1 MPKYK
6 GKEISTRPT
15 DGMVEEAVKG
25 LEWRKEFGRGGT
37 EVGVARARDI
47 KNRKELSFD
56 TVKRMYSF
64 FSRHEVDK
72 EAEGFRPGEE
82 GYPSAGRI
90 AWALW
95 GGDPGFS
102 FSRKIANMIDD
113 ERAAEITGSVKKALA
128 TKAKEHNEKVGD
140 VASKRTTTRT
150 LEAVFRRGVGA
161 YKTNPQSVR
170 PTVKSPEQWA
180 YARVNSFL
188 YALRNGKFRSGKHDT
203 DLLPKEHPMSSK
215 ERSWEEIDLEAFIM
229 TEEVETNVDLAE
241 ETGERHIQKIEETED
256 SVVITYSKEHD
267 EEPTVEEEPN
277 EEMMEDMDDGTV
289 RTESAEVTHRAMEM
303 EMSPI
308 DEDKRTV
315 RMALSSEEPVD
326 RSFGK
331 EILDHTR
338 EAIDLSFLASGRA
351 PLLLDHDPEKQIG
364 VIKSV
369 QLDEDARRLRAE
381 VRFGKGELAREAFSD
396 VVDGIKANISV
407 GYNIGKM
414 ERDKQDKETYR
425 ASSWKPVEASL
436 VSIPADMTVG
446 VGRSIKAENK
456 PVIKTSLKED
466 NVMSEVDIEAV
477 KAEAQQAAQ
486 RNAAQIVELGARHS
500 KSDMAR
506 EAIAQ
511 GQSIEEFRGA
521 LLDEIGSSAALESQ
535 EIGMK
540 DAEVKRFSMARAIH
554 ALANPTDRR
563 AQEAAAFEFECSR
576 AAADQYGKT
585 AQGIMLPAEVLR
597 TWKRDLNSS
606 DDSSIVTDDFRGGDF
621 IDALRNQSSVMAA
634 GARMLGGLSGDV
646 KIPKK
651 ATASAASWIASE
663 GGAASESEMT
673 FSQVSLSP
681 KSLGAFTDVT
691 RQLLIQSSLDVE
703 ALIRD
708 DLTKAL
714 GLAIDK
720 AGLEGTGSSG
730 QPTGILNTTGVNT
743 VTAFAA
749 ANPTFAEVVTLE
761 TAVAEDNA
769 LNGNLA
775 YILPASMNGA
785 LKTTAKDA
793 GSGQFVSEGGMIN
806 GYNAIVSNQATAGN
820 LYFGNFDDL
829 LIGMFGGLDIVVD
842 PYTASTTGTVRIVA
856 LQSVDVA
863 VRNAVSF
870 AFGNDG
876 S

>member
-1 MPKYK
+1 MPKFK
-6 GKEISTRPT
+6 GKEINTRPT
-15 DGMVEEAVKG
+15 DGMVSEAEKG
-25 LEWRKEFGRGGT
+25 LEWRKEYGRGGT

-72 EAEGFRPGEE
+72 KAEGFSPGEE

-95 GGDPGFS
+95 GGDAGFA
-102 FSRKIANMIDD
+102 FSRKITGMISED
-113 ERAAEITGSVKKALA
+113 RAAEITGSVKEALS

-140 VASKRTTTRT
+140 VASKRTSTRT

-203 DLLPKEHPMSSK
+203 DLLPKGHPMASD
-215 ERSWEEIDLEAFIM
+215 ERAWDDVDFEAFIM
-229 TEEVETNVDLAE
+229 SEEVVENVELAE
-241 ETGERHIQKIEETED
+241 EVGERHIKNVEETDD
-256 SVVITYSKEHD
+256 SVIITYGKSE
-267 EEPTVEEEPN
+267 EEPQVEEPEVEEET
-277 EEMMEDMDDGTV
+277 D
-289 RTESAEVTHRAMEM
+289 RAASAEVQHRAMEM

-308 DEDKRTV
+308 DEETRTV
-315 RMALSSEEPVD
+315 KIALSSEEPVA
-326 RSFGK
+326 RSFGN
-331 EILDHTR
+331 EVLDHGK
-338 EAIDLSFLASGRA
+338 ESIDLSFLASGRA

-369 QLDEDARRLRAE
+369 KLDENARRLRAE

-396 VVDGIKANISV
+396 VVDGIRANISV
-407 GYNIGKM
+407 GYSIDKM
-414 ERDKQDKETYR
+414 ERDRDDKETYR
-425 ASSWKPVEASL
+425 AKSWKPVEASL

-446 VGRSIKAENK
+446 VGRSGKAENK
-456 PVIKTSLKED
+456 PVIRTSLKED
-466 NVMSEVDIEAV
+466 NTMSEVNLDAV

-486 RNAAQIVELGARHS
+486 KNAAQIVELGARHN

-506 EAIAQ
+506 EAIAK
-511 GQSIEEFRGA
+511 GQSIDEFRGT
-521 LLDEIGSSAALESQ
+521 LLESIGSTSALESQ
-535 EIGMK
+535 DIGMNEK
-540 DAEVKRFSMARAIH
+540 EVKNFSMMRAIH

-576 AAADQYGKT
+576 AAAEQYGTT
-585 AQGIMLPAEVLR
+585 AQGIMLPADVLR
-597 TWKRDLNSS
+597 TWNKRDLNSS
-606 DDSSIVTDDFRGGDF
+606 DESELFTDDFRGGDF
-621 IDALRNQSSVMAA
+621 IDSLRNSSSVMAA

-651 ATASAASWIASE
+651 TAAASAAWIASE
-663 GGAASESEMT
+663 GGAATESEMT
-673 FSQVSLSP
+673 VGNVSLAP
-681 KSLGAFTDVT
+681 KTLGAFTDVT

-703 ALIRD
+703 GLIRD
-708 DLTKAL
+708 DLVKAMA
-714 GLAIDK
+714 LAIDK

-730 QPTGILNTTGVNT
+730 QPTGILSTSGVNT
-743 VTAFAA
+743 VTNFAA

-793 GSGQFVSEGGMIN
+793 GSGQFVSQGGQIN

-842 PYTASTTGTVRIVA
+842 PYTASTTGTVRVVA
-856 LQSVDVA
+856 LQSVDVG
-863 VRNAVSF
+863 VRHAESF

-876 S
+876 A

>member
-1 MPKYK
+1 MMPKFK
-6 GKEISTRPT
+6 GKEINTKPT
-15 DGMVEEAVKG
+15 DGMVSEAKKG
-25 LEWRKEFGRGGT
+25 LEWRKEYGRGGT

-47 KNRKELSFD
+47 QNRKELSFS

-72 EAEGFRPGEE
+72 KAEGFSPGEK

-95 GGDPGFS
+95 GGDAGFS
-102 FSRKIANMIDD
+102 WSRKIAGQLDD
-113 ERAAEITGSVKKALA
+113 DR
-128 TKAKEHNEKVGD
+128 NE
-140 VASKRTTTRT
+140 
-150 LEAVFRRGVGA
+150 EAVNMDNEVEVEA
-161 YKTNPQSVR
+161 TVESVDEVR
-170 PTVKSPEQWA
+170 
-180 YARVNSFL
+180 
-188 YALRNGKFRSGKHDT
+188 
-203 DLLPKEHPMSSK
+203 
-215 ERSWEEIDLEAFIM
+215 
-229 TEEVETNVDLAE
+229 TEEVVE
-241 ETGERHIQKIEETED
+241 E
-256 SVVITYSKEHD
+256 
-267 EEPTVEEEPN
+267 TVEETAEAV
-277 EEMMEDMDDGTV
+277 EETTEEVVDETD
-289 RTESAEVTHRAMEM
+289 RTATAEVQHRAMEM
-303 EMSPI
+303 DISPI
-308 DEDKRTV
+308 DEDTRTV
-315 RMALSSEEPVD
+315 KMALSSEEPVS
-326 RSFGK
+326 RSFGN
-331 EILDHTR
+331 EVLDHSK
-338 EAIDLSFLASGRA
+338 ESIDLSFLASGRA

-369 QLDEDARRLRAE
+369 QLDEQSRRLRAE

-407 GYNIGKM
+407 GYSIGKM
-414 ERDKQDKETYR
+414 ERDRDDKETYR
-425 ASSWKPVEASL
+425 AKSWKPVEASL

-446 VGRSIKAENK
+446 VGRSGKAENK
-456 PVIKTSLKED
+456 PVIKTSLKER
-466 NVMSEVDIEAV
+466 NIMSEVNIEAV

-486 RNAAQIVELGARHS
+486 KNAAQIVELGARHN

-511 GQSIEEFRGA
+511 GRSIDEFRGE
-521 LLDEIGSSAALESQ
+521 LLESIGSTTALESQ
-535 EIGMK
+535 DIGMNEK
-540 DAEVKRFSMARAIH
+540 EVQNFSMMRAIH

-576 AAADQYGKT
+576 AAAEQYGTT
-585 AQGIMLPAEVLR
+585 AQGIMLPADVLR
-597 TWKRDLNSS
+597 TWNKRDLNSADES
-606 DDSSIVTDDFRGGDF
+606 ELFSDDFRGGDF
-621 IDALRNQSSVMAA
+621 IDALRNQSSVMSA

-651 ATASAASWIASE
+651 TAAAAASWIATE
-663 GGAASESEMT
+663 GGDASESEMT
-673 FSQVSLSP
+673 VGNVSLTP
-681 KSLGAFTDVT
+681 KTLGAFTDVT

-703 ALIRD
+703 SLIRD
-708 DLTKAL
+708 DLTKAMAI
-714 GLAIDK
+714 AIDK

-743 VTAFAA
+743 VTNFAA
-749 ANPTFAEVVTLE
+749 ANPTFAEVVSLE

-769 LNGNLA
+769 LNGNLS

-793 GSGQFVSEGGMIN
+793 GSGQFVSQGGQIN

-842 PYTASTTGTVRIVA
+842 PYTASKSGTVRVVA
-856 LQSVDVA
+856 LQSVDCA
-863 VRNAVSF
+863 VRHAVSF

-876 S
+876 A

>member
-1 MPKYK
+1 MMPKFK
-6 GKEISTRPT
+6 GKEINTKPT
-15 DGMVEEAVKG
+15 DGMVSEAKKG
-25 LEWRKEFGRGGT
+25 LEWRKEYGRGGT

-47 KNRKELSFD
+47 QNRKELSFS

-72 EAEGFRPGEE
+72 KAEGFSPGEK

-95 GGDPGFS
+95 GGDAGFS
-102 FSRKIANMIDD
+102 WSRKIAGQLDD
-113 ERAAEITGSVKKALA
+113 DR
-128 TKAKEHNEKVGD
+128 NE
-140 VASKRTTTRT
+140 
-150 LEAVFRRGVGA
+150 EAVNMDNEVEVEA
-161 YKTNPQSVR
+161 TVESVDEVR
-170 PTVKSPEQWA
+170 TEEVVEETV
-180 YARVNSFL
+180 
-188 YALRNGKFRSGKHDT
+188 
-203 DLLPKEHPMSSK
+203 
-215 ERSWEEIDLEAFIM
+215 EETAEAVEET
-229 TEEVETNVDLAE
+229 TEEVEE
-241 ETGERHIQKIEETED
+241 ETDR
-256 SVVITYSKEHD
+256 
-267 EEPTVEEEPN
+267 
-277 EEMMEDMDDGTV
+277 
-289 RTESAEVTHRAMEM
+289 SASPEVQHRAMEM
-303 EMSPI
+303 EFSPI
-308 DEDKRTV
+308 DEETRTV
-315 RMALSSEEPVD
+315 KMALSSEEPVG
-326 RSFGK
+326 RSFGN
-331 EILDHTR
+331 EVLDHSK
-338 EAIDLSFLASGRA
+338 ESIDLSFLASGRA

-369 QLDEDARRLRAE
+369 QLDEQSRRLRAE

-407 GYNIGKM
+407 GYSIGKM
-414 ERDKQDKETYR
+414 ERDRDDKETYR
-425 ASSWKPVEASL
+425 AKSWKPVEASL

-446 VGRSIKAENK
+446 VGRSGKAENK
-456 PVIKTSLKED
+456 PVIKTSLKER
-466 NVMSEVDIEAV
+466 NIMSEVNIEAV

-486 RNAAQIVELGARHS
+486 KNAAQIVELGARHN

-511 GQSIEEFRGA
+511 GRSIDEFRGE
-521 LLDEIGSSAALESQ
+521 LLESIGSTTALESQ
-535 EIGMK
+535 DIGMNEK
-540 DAEVKRFSMARAIH
+540 EVQNFSMMRAIH

-576 AAADQYGKT
+576 AAAEQYGTT
-585 AQGIMLPAEVLR
+585 AQGIMLPADVLR
-597 TWKRDLNSS
+597 TWNKRDLNSADES
-606 DDSSIVTDDFRGGDF
+606 ELFSDDFRGGDF
-621 IDALRNQSSVMAA
+621 IDALRNQSSVMSA

-651 ATASAASWIASE
+651 TAAAAASWIATE
-663 GGAASESEMT
+663 GGDASESEMT
-673 FSQVSLSP
+673 VGNVSLTP
-681 KSLGAFTDVT
+681 KTLGAFTDVT

-703 ALIRD
+703 SLIRD
-708 DLTKAL
+708 DLTKAMAI
-714 GLAIDK
+714 AIDK

-743 VTAFAA
+743 VTNFAA
-749 ANPTFAEVVTLE
+749 ANPTFAEVVSLE

-769 LNGNLA
+769 LNGNLS

-793 GSGQFVSEGGMIN
+793 GSGQFVSQGGQIN

-842 PYTASTTGTVRIVA
+842 PYTASKSGTVRVVA
-856 LQSVDVA
+856 LQSVDCA
-863 VRNAVSF
+863 VRHAVSF

-876 S
+876 A

>member
-6 GKEISTRPT
+6 GKDINTKPT
-15 DGMVEEAVKG
+15 DGMVSEAEKG

-72 EAEGFRPGEE
+72 KAEGFSPGEE

-95 GGDPGFS
+95 GGDAGFA
-102 FSRKIANMIDD
+102 FSRKITGMISED
-113 ERAAEITGSVKKALA
+113 RAAEITGSVKEALS

-140 VASKRTTTRT
+140 VASKRTSTRT

-203 DLLPKEHPMSSK
+203 DLLPKGHPMASD
-215 ERSWEEIDLEAFIM
+215 ERSWDVLDFEAFIM
-229 TEEVETNVDLAE
+229 SEDVVENVELAE
-241 ETGERHIQKIEETED
+241 EVGERHIKNVEETDD
-256 SVVITYSKEHD
+256 SVIITYGKSE
-267 EEPTVEEEPN
+267 EEPEVEEE
-277 EEMMEDMDDGTV
+277 
-289 RTESAEVTHRAMEM
+289 AEVEETDRAETVEVAHRAMEM

-308 DEDKRTV
+308 DEDTRTV
-315 RMALSSEEPVD
+315 RMALSSEEPVE

-331 EILDHTR
+331 EVLDHTR
-338 EAIDLSFLASGRA
+338 ESIDLSFLESGRA

-369 QLDEDARRLRAE
+369 KLDENARRLRAE

-407 GYNIGKM
+407 GYSIGKM
-414 ERDKQDKETYR
+414 ERDSDDEETYR
-425 ASSWKPVEASL
+425 AKSWKPVEASL

-446 VGRSIKAENK
+446 VGRSGKAENK
-456 PVIKTSLKED
+456 PVIRTSLKED
-466 NVMSEVDIEAV
+466 NIMSEVNVEAV

-486 RNAAQIVELGARHS
+486 KNAAQIVELGARHN

-506 EAIAQ
+506 EAIAS
-511 GQSIEEFRGA
+511 GKSIDEFRGE
-521 LLDEIGSSAALESQ
+521 LLESIGSTTALESQ
-535 EIGMK
+535 EIGLSEK
-540 DAEVKRFSMARAIH
+540 ETQRFSMMRAIH

-576 AAADQYGKT
+576 AAAEQYGKT

-597 TWKRDLNSS
+597 TWDQRALAVAN
-606 DDSSIVTDDFRGGDF
+606 DDDIVSEDFRGGDF
-621 IDALRNQSSVMAA
+621 IDVLRNQSSVMAA
-634 GARMLGGLSGDV
+634 GATMLGGLSGDV

-651 ATASAASWIASE
+651 TAAASAAFIATE
-663 GGAASESEMT
+663 GGAAAESEMT
-673 FSQVSLSP
+673 VGNVSLSP
-681 KSLGAFTDVT
+681 KTLGAFTDVT

-703 ALIRD
+703 NLIRD
-708 DLTKAL
+708 DLTRAMA
-714 GLAIDK
+714 LAIDS
-720 AGLEGTGSSG
+720 AALSGSG
-730 QPTGILNTTGVNT
+730 ANGNPTGIKNTQNINT
-743 VTAFAA
+743 VDFGTAPDVT
-749 ANPTFAEVVTLE
+749 PTFAQVVDME
-761 TAVAEDNA
+761 TQVATDNA
-769 LNGNLA
+769 LLGNLS
-775 YILPASMNGA
+775 YIVHPTMYGYMKS
-785 LKTTAKDA
+785 TFIDQ
-793 GSGQFVSEGGMIN
+793 GSGRTIAENGRIN
-806 GYNAIVSNQATAGN
+806 GYNAVVSAQGAAGD
-820 LYFGNFDDL
+820 LYFGNFNDL

-842 PYTASTTGTVRIVA
+842 PYTASTTGTVRVVA
-856 LQSVDVA
+856 LQSVDAA
-863 VRNAVSF
+863 VRHAASF
-870 AFGNDG
+870 CLGNDG
-876 S
+876 GS

>member
-1 MPKYK
+1 MPKFK
-6 GKEISTRPT
+6 GKEINTRPT
-15 DGMVEEAVKG
+15 DGMVSEAEKG
-25 LEWRKEFGRGGT
+25 LEWRKEYGRGGT

-72 EAEGFRPGEE
+72 KAEGFSPGEE

-95 GGDPGFS
+95 GGDAGFA
-102 FSRKIANMIDD
+102 FSRKITGMISED
-113 ERAAEITGSVKKALA
+113 RAAEITGSVKEALS

-140 VASKRTTTRT
+140 VASKRTSTRT

-203 DLLPKEHPMSSK
+203 DLLPKGHPMASD
-215 ERSWEEIDLEAFIM
+215 ERAWDDLDFEAFIM
-229 TEEVETNVDLAE
+229 SEEVVENVELAE
-241 ETGERHIQKIEETED
+241 EVGERHIKNVEETDD
-256 SVVITYSKEHD
+256 SVIITYGKSE
-267 EEPTVEEEPN
+267 EEPQVEEPEVEEET
-277 EEMMEDMDDGTV
+277 D
-289 RTESAEVTHRAMEM
+289 RAASAEVQHRAMEM

-308 DEDKRTV
+308 DEETRTV
-315 RMALSSEEPVD
+315 KIALSSEEPVA
-326 RSFGK
+326 RSFGN
-331 EILDHTR
+331 EVLDHGK
-338 EAIDLSFLASGRA
+338 ESIDLSFLASGRA

-369 QLDEDARRLRAE
+369 KLDENARRLRAE

-396 VVDGIKANISV
+396 VVDGIRANISV
-407 GYNIGKM
+407 GYSISKM
-414 ERDKQDKETYR
+414 ERDRGDKETYR
-425 ASSWKPVEASL
+425 AKSWKPVEASL

-446 VGRSIKAENK
+446 VGRSGKAENK
-456 PVIKTSLKED
+456 PVIRTSLKED
-466 NVMSEVDIEAV
+466 NTMSEVNLDAV

-486 RNAAQIVELGARHS
+486 KNAAQIVELGARHN

-506 EAIAQ
+506 EAIAK
-511 GQSIEEFRGA
+511 GQSIDEFRGT
-521 LLDEIGSSAALESQ
+521 LLESIGSTSALESQ
-535 EIGMK
+535 DIGMNEK
-540 DAEVKRFSMARAIH
+540 EVKNFSMMRAIH

-576 AAADQYGKT
+576 AAAEQYGTT
-585 AQGIMLPAEVLR
+585 AQGIMLPADVLR
-597 TWKRDLNSS
+597 TWNKRDLNSS
-606 DDSSIVTDDFRGGDF
+606 DESELFTDDFRGGDF
-621 IDALRNQSSVMAA
+621 IDSLRNSSSVMAA

-651 ATASAASWIASE
+651 TAAASAAWIASE
-663 GGAASESEMT
+663 GGAATESEMT
-673 FSQVSLSP
+673 VGNVSLAP
-681 KSLGAFTDVT
+681 KTLGAFTDVT

-703 ALIRD
+703 GLIRD
-708 DLTKAL
+708 DLVKAMA
-714 GLAIDK
+714 LAIDK

-730 QPTGILNTTGVNT
+730 QPTGILNAGVNT
-743 VTAFAA
+743 VTNFAA

-793 GSGQFVSEGGMIN
+793 GSGQFVSQGGQIN

-842 PYTASTTGTVRIVA
+842 PYTASKSGTVRVVA
-856 LQSVDVA
+856 LQSVDVG
-863 VRNAVSF
+863 VRHAESF

-876 S
+876 A

>member
-6 GKEISTRPT
+6 GKEISTKPT
-15 DGMVEEAVKG
+15 DGMVSEAVKG
-25 LEWRKEFGRGGT
+25 LEWRKEYGRGGT

-72 EAEGFRPGEE
+72 KAEGFSPGEK

-95 GGDPGFS
+95 GGDAGFS
-102 FSRKIANMIDD
+102 FSRKISGMISED
-113 ERAAEITGSVKKALA
+113 RAAEIKGSVKEALS

-140 VASKRTTTRT
+140 VASKKTSTRT
-150 LEAVFRRGVGA
+150 LEAVFRRGIGA

-188 YALRNGKFRSGKHDT
+188 YVLRNGKFRSGKHDT
-203 DLLPKEHPMSSK
+203 DLLPKGHPMASD
-215 ERSWEEIDLEAFIM
+215 ERAWDDIDFEAFIM
-229 TEEVETNVDLAE
+229 SEEVVENVELAE
-241 ETGERHIQKIEETED
+241 EVGERHIKNVEETDD
-256 SVVITYSKEHD
+256 SVIITYGKS
-267 EEPTVEEEPN
+267 EEEPEV
-277 EEMMEDMDDGTV
+277 EEVEV
-289 RTESAEVTHRAMEM
+289 EVESEESDRAEVAEVQHRAMEM
-303 EMSPI
+303 EFSPI
-308 DEDKRTV
+308 DEETRTV
-315 RMALSSEEPVD
+315 KMAISSEEPVG
-326 RSFGK
+326 RSFGT
-331 EILDHTR
+331 EVLDHTR
-338 EAIDLSFLASGRA
+338 ESIDLSFLASGRA

-369 QLDEDARRLRAE
+369 ELDENARRLRAE

-407 GYNIGKM
+407 GYSIGKM
-414 ERDKQDKETYR
+414 ERDRDDKETYR
-425 ASSWKPVEASL
+425 AKSWKPVEASL

-446 VGRSIKAENK
+446 VGRSGKAENK
-456 PVIKTSLKED
+456 PVIKTSLKER
-466 NVMSEVDIEAV
+466 NIMSEVNIEAV

-486 RNAAQIVELGARHS
+486 KNAAQIVELGARHD

-506 EAIAQ
+506 DAIAK
-511 GQSIEEFRGA
+511 GESIESFRGA
-521 LLDEIGSSAALESQ
+521 LLESIGSETALESQ
-535 EIGMK
+535 DIGMK
-540 DAEVKRFSMARAIH
+540 DAEVKRFSMAKAIH

-585 AQGIMLPAEVLR
+585 AQGIMLPADVLR
-597 TWKRDLNSS
+597 NWKRDMNALT
-606 DDSSIVTDDFRGGDF
+606 DDTALVTEDFRGGDF

-646 KIPKK
+646 KIPRK
-651 ATASAASWIASE
+651 SAASTAAFVDGE
-663 GGAASESEMT
+663 GTAVAESEMT
-673 FSQVSLSP
+673 VGQVSLTP
-681 KSLGAFTDVT
+681 KTLGAFTDVT
-691 RQLLIQSSLDVE
+691 RQLLMQSSLDIE
-703 ALIRD
+703 SLIRD
-708 DLTKAL
+708 DLAKSIAI
-714 GLAIDK
+714 AIDK
-720 AGLEGTGSSG
+720 AGLEGSGSNG
-730 QPTGILNTTGVNT
+730 NPTGILNTANVGT

-749 ANPTFAEVVTLE
+749 ANPTFAEAVSLE
-761 TAVAEDNA
+761 TAVAGANA
-769 LNGNLA
+769 LNGNLS
-775 YILPASMNGA
+775 YILPAAMNGS
-785 LKTTAKDA
+785 LKTTSVDT
-793 GSGQFVSEGGMIN
+793 GSGQFVSQGGQIN
-806 GYNAIVSNQATAGN
+806 GYNAIVSAQATAGN

-842 PYTASTTGTVRIVA
+842 PYTASTTGTVRVVA
-856 LQSVDVA
+856 MQSVDVA
-863 VRNAVSF
+863 VRHAASF

-876 S
+876 A

>member
-6 GKEISTRPT
+6 GKDINTKPT
-15 DGMVEEAVKG
+15 DGMVSEAEKG

-72 EAEGFRPGEE
+72 KAEGFSPGEE

-95 GGDPGFS
+95 GGDAGFA
-102 FSRKIANMIDD
+102 FSRKITGMISED
-113 ERAAEITGSVKKALA
+113 RAAEITGSVKEALS

-140 VASKRTTTRT
+140 VASKRTSTRT

-203 DLLPKEHPMSSK
+203 DLLPKGHPMASD
-215 ERSWEEIDLEAFIM
+215 ERSWDEIDFEAFIM
-229 TEEVETNVDLAE
+229 SEDVVENVELAE
-241 ETGERHIQKIEETED
+241 EVGERHIKNVEETDD
-256 SVVITYSKEHD
+256 SVIITYGKSE
-267 EEPTVEEEPN
+267 EEPEVEEE
-277 EEMMEDMDDGTV
+277 
-289 RTESAEVTHRAMEM
+289 AEVEVEETDRAETAEVAHRAMEM

-308 DEDKRTV
+308 DEDTRTV
-315 RMALSSEEPVD
+315 RMALSSEEPVE

-331 EILDHTR
+331 EVLDHTR
-338 EAIDLSFLASGRA
+338 ESIDLSFLESGRA

-369 QLDEDARRLRAE
+369 KLDENARRLRAE

-407 GYNIGKM
+407 GYSIGKM
-414 ERDKQDKETYR
+414 ERDSDDKETYR
-425 ASSWKPVEASL
+425 AKSWKPVEASL

-446 VGRSIKAENK
+446 VGRSGKAENK
-456 PVIKTSLKED
+456 PVIRTSLKED
-466 NVMSEVDIEAV
+466 NTMSEVNLEAV

-486 RNAAQIVELGARHS
+486 KNAAQIVELGARHN

-506 EAIAQ
+506 EAIAS
-511 GQSIEEFRGA
+511 GKSIDEFRGE
-521 LLDEIGSSAALESQ
+521 LLESIGSTNALESQ
-535 EIGMK
+535 EIGMTK
-540 DAEVKRFSMARAIH
+540 AETRNFSLVRAIH

-597 TWKRDLNSS
+597 SWNKRDLSATN
-606 DDSSIVTDDFRGGDF
+606 DGDLLTEDYRGGEF
-621 IDALRNQSSVMAA
+621 IDVLRNASSVMTA
-634 GARMLGGLSGDV
+634 GATVLGGLTSDV

-651 ATASAASWIASE
+651 TATSAAYWVAE
-663 GGAASESEMT
+663 GGAPTESEMV
-673 FSQVSLSP
+673 VSNVPLSP
-681 KSLGAFTDVT
+681 KTLGAFTDVT

-703 ALIRD
+703 NLIRD
-708 DLTKAL
+708 DLAQTLA
-714 GLAIDK
+714 LAIDK
-720 AGLEGTGSSG
+720 AALEGTGASN
-730 QPTGILNTTGVNT
+730 QPTGIENLTDVGS
-743 VTAFAA
+743 VTFAA
-749 ANPTFAEVVTLE
+749 ADAPTFANMVAME
-761 TAVAEDNA
+761 TAVANDNA
-769 LNGNLA
+769 LAGNLS
-775 YILPASMNGA
+775 YILPAALAGT
-785 LKTTAKDA
+785 LKTTEKADNTA
-793 GSGQFVSEGGMIN
+793 QFVMSGGQIN
-806 GYNAIVSNQATAGN
+806 GYNALVSNQCSASHA
-820 LYFGNFDDL
+820 YFGNFSDL
-829 LIGMFGGLDIVVD
+829 LVGMFGGLDIVVD
-842 PYTASTTGTVRIVA
+842 PYTASTTGTVRVVA

-863 VRNAVSF
+863 ARNDESF
-870 AFGNDG
+870 CKGINPA
-876 S
+876 